1 MRAVVVLAG
10 MTVVALSAVGCAEA
24 GGGPGAQ
31 ASCAYI
37 VEYDD
42 RQYGD
47 VANVDFQRGQKLGTA
62 VLPPCDDTPNDGD
75 DDSSAHRTTAYRVT
89 GLDPDV
95 AIAVGDDPDDLIL
108 VAAGPDRKLPPEVAR
123 LAAADSTCFGT
134 RPAPT
139 GTGPDAD
146 RGDADDAPLHR
157 LLDRIDRL
165 AAKRHADVFTG
176 LSVDQDAN
184 AAVLHRIPSPAF
196 DKAVCDAAE
205 QGVTVRIHD
214 TDVNREDLDALAAR
228 IGEDMSR
235 WDGTFELREVGVDER
250 GWVGVGVDDPK
261 TAEPLVHDAF
271 GAEHIKVVQV
281 EQAHLD

>member
-1 MRAVVVLAG
+1 MRAVVVMAG

-24 GGGPGAQ
+24 GGGGTAD
-31 ASCAYI
+31 AVCAYI

-47 VANVDFQRGQKLGTA
+47 VANVDFQRGEKLGTA

-95 AIAVGDDPDDLIL
+95 AIAVGDDPDDLVL

-134 RPAPT
+134 RQAPSAT
-139 GTGPDAD
+139 DPDLGA
-146 RGDADDAPLHR
+146 GDDEPVYR
-157 LLDRIDRL
+157 LVDHIDRL
-165 AAKRHADVFTG
+165 SAKRYADVFTG
-176 LSVDQDAN
+176 LSVDLDAD
-184 AAVLHRIPSPAF
+184 AVVLHRIPSPEF

-205 QGVTVRIHD
+205 QGITVRIHD
-214 TDVNREDLDALAAR
+214 TDVDREDLDALAAR
-228 IGEDMSR
+228 ISEDMSR
-235 WDGTFELREVGVDER
+235 WDGTFELREVAVDER
-250 GWVGVGVDDPK
+250 GWVSVGVDDPE
-261 TAEPLVHDAF
+261 TAEPLVQDAF
-271 GAEHIKVVQV
+271 GAEHIEVVHV